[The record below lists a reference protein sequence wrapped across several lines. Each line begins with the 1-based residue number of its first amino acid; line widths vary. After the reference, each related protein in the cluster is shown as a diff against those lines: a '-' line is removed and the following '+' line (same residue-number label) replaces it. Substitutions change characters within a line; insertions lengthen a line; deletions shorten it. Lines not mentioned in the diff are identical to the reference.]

1 MAAST
6 WKLGDG
12 VQNKCVN
19 TESKN
24 SKNTRS
30 IVIRNQRKLVSEK
43 DLLEL
48 KFDLD
53 DMQELFTM
61 STHPHVRSL
70 LLSLVNVL
78 LQNKRK
84 NIKCD
89 LIETPNTLK

>member
-12 VQNKCVN
+12 TQNKSVN

-24 SKNTRS
+24 SKNTGS
-30 IVIRNQRKLVSEK
+30 IVISDQGNQRKLVCEE

-48 KFDLD
+48 KFDID
-53 DMQELFTM
+53 EMQELFTM

-70 LLSLVNVL
+70 LLSLINE
-78 LQNKRK
+78 LQNTMK
-84 NIKCD
+84 NIKV
-89 LIETPNTLK
+89 